1 MKTMTPDQMITK
13 LRKDMKKDL
22 HKDWLDWVS
31 QNEVFKLKT
40 ISIDSISHADGLV
53 PDQDNIDKMSKSNL
67 SNAPV
72 IVVHKDGT
80 IIDGNHRH
88 SALKKQGAKKIQAY
102 VGEGKMNLPKE
113 IEQFVNNLV
122 PTDVGVDNV
131 GDYIVRYEGFTD
143 ECNDGHDDNSIDD
156 VYADAYQDF
165 DNRQNQTPLIRGVAN
180 DSLGCDNNP
189 VLYSVYKNI
198 NENYKSQDVTKQGR
212 NLSAKVKKHLK
223 GKNTKLTKVKV
234 SDLDMDTPGF
244 DRIIGDLG
252 DVNFADTTD
261 PIVVDADGKTILDGF
276 HRVQKAKDIGK
287 EVIPAYKVVE
297 RKLNLK
303 LIDQEISE
311 ARLYRTSR
319 NFNALTGEDVAKLF
333 YLTSIST
340 FMMLN
345 DDKQYDYAKEYI
357 KQTVQYG
364 PYTLFRSHATDLY
377 LLGHVLKNPDTR
389 SITLKNPISSKR
401 YLRKLNFDSRKHYMF
416 FMRLKTSKIKGTEF
430 NSYFLR
436 LESQLKIND
445 QKYKQWRRLIA
456 DWENLKYSSR
466 QLVVSRLLQEY
477 RRLGR
482 GSEMVSPLTTMAKYR
497 SYKSSEYQEP
507 KTSFAKRAA
516 GTVAGAAAG
525 RYVGKKIAKKL
536 GKNVDKYKRAGT
548 GIGAIAGYW
557 ASGRKKQ

>member
-1 MKTMTPDQMITK
+1 
-13 LRKDMKKDL
+13 
-22 HKDWLDWVS
+22 
-31 QNEVFKLKT
+31 
-40 ISIDSISHADGLV
+40 
-53 PDQDNIDKMSKSNL
+53 
-67 SNAPV
+67 
-72 IVVHKDGT
+72 
-80 IIDGNHRH
+80 
-88 SALKKQGAKKIQAY
+88 
-102 VGEGKMNLPKE
+102 MNLPKE

-131 GDYIVRYEGFTD
+131 GDYVIHYEGFTD
-143 ECNDGHDDNSIDD
+143 ECNDGYDDNSIDD
-156 VYADAYQDF
+156 VYANVYQDF
-165 DNRQNQTPLIRGVAN
+165 DNRQNQMPLIRGVAN

-198 NENYKSQDVTKQGR
+198 KENYKSQDVTKQGR

-319 NFNALTGEDVAKLF
+319 NFNALTGEDVTKLF
-333 YLTSIST
+333 YLTSLST
-340 FMMLN
+340 YMMLN
-345 DDKQYDYAKEYI
+345 DDKQIDYAKEYI

-377 LLGHVLKNPDTR
+377 LLGHVIRDPDTR
-389 SITLKNPISSKR
+389 SITLKNPISSKQ
-401 YLRKLNFDSRKHYMF
+401 YLNKLNFDARKHYMF
-416 FMRLKTSKIKGTEF
+416 YMRLKNTNIKNTEF

-436 LESQLKIND
+436 LESQLQIKD
-445 QKYKQWRRLIA
+445 QKYKQWRRLVA
-456 DWENLKYSSR
+456 DWGNLKYTSR
-466 QLVVSRLLQEY
+466 QLVVSRMLQEY

-482 GSEMVSPLTTMAKYR
+482 GSEMVGPLSTMTKYR
-497 SYKSSEYQEP
+497 DFKPSKYQEP

-525 RYVGKKIAKKL
+525 RYIGKKVAKKL
-536 GKNVDKYKRAGT
+536 GKDIDKYKKYGT
-548 GIGAIAGYW
+548 GIGAVAGYW

>member
-1 MKTMTPDQMITK
+1 
-13 LRKDMKKDL
+13 
-22 HKDWLDWVS
+22 
-31 QNEVFKLKT
+31 
-40 ISIDSISHADGLV
+40 
-53 PDQDNIDKMSKSNL
+53 
-67 SNAPV
+67 
-72 IVVHKDGT
+72 
-80 IIDGNHRH
+80 
-88 SALKKQGAKKIQAY
+88 
-102 VGEGKMNLPKE
+102 MNLPKE

-131 GDYIVRYEGFTD
+131 GDYVIHYEGFTD
-143 ECNDGHDDNSIDD
+143 ECNDGYDDNSIDD
-156 VYADAYQDF
+156 VYANVYQDF
-165 DNRQNQTPLIRGVAN
+165 DNRQNQMPLIRGVAN

-198 NENYKSQDVTKQGR
+198 NENYKSRTFEFNWKPDPKKDAEENFDDWYNLKLKNDPNWNYNRITSREIFKDLYKILLPQEMGENYKSQDVTKQGR

-319 NFNALTGEDVAKLF
+319 NFNALTGEDVTKLF
-333 YLTSIST
+333 YLTSLST
-340 FMMLN
+340 YMMLN
-345 DDKQYDYAKEYI
+345 DDKQIDYAKEYI

-377 LLGHVLKNPDTR
+377 LLGHVIRDPDTR
-389 SITLKNPISSKR
+389 SITLKNPISSKQ
-401 YLRKLNFDSRKHYMF
+401 YLNKLNFDARKHYMF
-416 FMRLKTSKIKGTEF
+416 YMRLKNTNIKNTEF

-436 LESQLKIND
+436 LESQLQIKD
-445 QKYKQWRRLIA
+445 QKYKQWRRLVA
-456 DWENLKYSSR
+456 DWGNLKYTSR
-466 QLVVSRLLQEY
+466 QLVVSRMLQEY

-482 GSEMVSPLTTMAKYR
+482 GSEMVGPLSTMTKYR
-497 SYKSSEYQEP
+497 DFKPSKYQEP

-525 RYVGKKIAKKL
+525 RYIGKKVAKKL
-536 GKNVDKYKRAGT
+536 GKDIDKYKKYGT
-548 GIGAIAGYW
+548 GIGAVAGYW